1 MSKIVT
7 SYILGSRVIEK
18 HFTLNKKEKGND
30 HYHSMDKNDLIL
42 LIKNLNQTK
51 KILGIDKKKVI
62 SAEKNSRKF
71 ARRSVVAKKDLYKG
85 HVLKAQDI
93 ICKRPGTG
101 ISPKYINKIIN
112 KKILKNLKEDQIITW
127 KHISRFKI

>member
-18 HFTLNKKEKGND
+18 HFTLNKRKGND

-51 KILGIDKKKVI
+51 KFLVLIKKVI
-62 SAEKNSRKF
+62 LAEKI
-71 ARRSVVAKKDLYKG
+71 
-85 HVLKAQDI
+85 QE
-93 ICKRPGTG
+93 
-101 ISPKYINKIIN
+101 
-112 KKILKNLKEDQIITW
+112 NLHEEVW
-127 KHISRFKI
+127 